1 MAIVSPHRYPWCC
14 WINAVL
20 LPLCFYGRK
29 KDIIC
34 IHFRRNSAQGYRSKS
49 DHREHRN
56 YFHLW
61 NAGLL
66 NTKQKVLSTP
76 THCLPPDQPPPLPIA
91 LRVVPSCDLFD
102 IFESVPRRVCGEWC
116 RWPVWWWG
124 DSLWSVGWTLQIIVI
139 IRSCVWWIPWFVEH
153 WSFFHL
159 YLPPQLLVSSF
170 RLHSLSSNINTG

>member
-1 MAIVSPHRYPWCC
+1 MLSFFPFVFTGGRRTSYVSILGATRRKAIVQNLTIGS
-14 WINAVL
+14 IGIT
-20 LPLCFYGRK
+20 FIYGML
-29 KDIIC
+29 D
-34 IHFRRNSAQGYRSKS
+34 S
-49 DHREHRN
+49 
-56 YFHLW
+56 
-61 NAGLL
+61 
-66 NTKQKVLSTP
+66 STP
-76 THCLPPDQPPPLPIA
+76 NKKFCLPPPIVYHPTNHC
-91 LRVVPSCDLFD
+91 LSPSAWYPVGDLFD